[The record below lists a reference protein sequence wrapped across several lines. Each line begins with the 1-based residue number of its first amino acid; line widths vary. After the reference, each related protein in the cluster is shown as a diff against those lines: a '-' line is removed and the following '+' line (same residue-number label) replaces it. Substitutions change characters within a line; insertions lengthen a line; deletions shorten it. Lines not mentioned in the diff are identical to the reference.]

1 MKSEVNS
8 RVGNQEE
15 AILCDDSASNSLRFF
30 IASKEM

>member
-1 MKSEVNS
+1 MKSGVKS

-15 AILCDDSASNSLRFF
+15 GIHCDDSASNSLRFF